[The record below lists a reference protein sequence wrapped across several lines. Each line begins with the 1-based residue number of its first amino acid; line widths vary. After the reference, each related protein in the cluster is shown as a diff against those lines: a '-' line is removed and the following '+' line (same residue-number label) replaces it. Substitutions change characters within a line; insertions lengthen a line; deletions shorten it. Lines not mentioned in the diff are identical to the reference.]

1 MDALTNGVTIKIGS
15 NSYHSMADF
24 GLAIGNNNYIEA
36 PEYETNYVSI
46 PGRNGVLDLSE
57 AIAGRVIYK
66 TRKISI
72 EFGGMGDEMSW
83 DGVISNLRNLFH
95 GKVVQLIFDNDPT
108 YYWTGRAE
116 INDFDRFRNL
126 GTFKFE
132 IPEADPFK
140 YSIDIVP
147 GLADLNV
154 TYYTYNRKIDTPVT
168 GMPVNPTFIVSDL
181 TNLGTSGRLE
191 VSKWEGNSYSDGTKL
206 LTKNITADGTYT
218 FSDLWINPGEWL
230 TLRINYNGSSGS
242 GTASIVYRQVSL

>member
-15 NSYHSMADF
+15 NSYHSMRDF

-116 INDFDRFRNL
+116 INDYDRFRNL

-154 TYYTYNRKIDTPVT
+154 TYYTSSRVINTPVT
-168 GMPVNPTFIVSDL
+168 GLAVNPEFVVSNL
-181 TNLGTSGRLE
+181 TDLGTSGALFINLYDQSGTRLQSRS
-191 VSKWEGNSYSDGTKL
+191 VKQDGSYVFS
-206 LTKNITADGTYT
+206 NI
-218 FSDLWINPGEWL
+218 WIEPNQY
-230 TLRINYNGSSGS
+230 IKAYVANNGSSGS
-242 GTASIVYRQVSL
+242 GTLSIVYRQVSL

>member
-15 NSYHSMADF
+15 NSYHSMRDF

-140 YSIDIVP
+140 YSVDIVP
-147 GLADLNV
+147 NLADLAATTIRKNV
-154 TYYTYNRKIDTPVT
+154 SLRVT
-168 GMPVNPTFIVSDL
+168 SQPVNPTFIVSGL
-181 TNLGTSGRLE
+181 ASGANLRIYSLPGMS
-191 VSKWEGNSYSDGTKL
+191 SY
-206 LTKNITADGTYT
+206 
-218 FSDLWINPGEWL
+218 L
-230 TLRINYNGSSGS
+230 TLSNGSTKSPVWIPTTQAIGYAATS
-242 GTASIVYRQVSL
+242 GTATLSIEYRQVSL